1 MNTMIKTAIASP
13 LLAASVLAAPEASAQ
28 MAMASSGMAF
38 PEKCKSDMSSGGD
51 MAMQGH
57 QMSGM
62 EEHQKAS
69 MDGMKA
75 MNMNMMQGMM
85 KKDPDV
91 AFACG
96 MIAHHMG
103 AISMAQVE
111 LKYGDNADNKAR
123 AQKIIDD
130 QTKEIEELTAWVEKE
145 VK

>member
-1 MNTMIKTAIASP
+1 MNDVIKT
-13 LLAASVLAAPEASAQ
+13 VLAAAALSVGAFALAAPASAQ
-28 MAMASSGMAF
+28 TKDGAMAYPA
-38 PEKCKSDMSSGGD
+38 KCKSEMSSGGD

-57 QMSGM
+57 DMSGM
-62 EEHQKAS
+62 AEFQKES

-85 KKDPDV
+85 KKEPDV

-103 AISMAQVE
+103 AISMSQVE
-111 LKYGDNADNKAR
+111 LKYGKNAENKAR

-130 QTKEIEELTAWVEKE
+130 QTREIKELTAWVEKE
-145 VK
+145 AK

>member
-1 MNTMIKTAIASP
+1 MNHILKMKIANALFIGAFFSTMPMANAQTAFPDMCKSEMAST
-13 LLAASVLAAPEASAQ
+13 SNMSMQNHNVQ
-28 MAMASSGMAF
+28 MA
-38 PEKCKSDMSSGGD
+38 DMTD
-51 MAMQGH
+51 Y
-57 QMSGM
+57 
-62 EEHQKAS
+62 QKES

-75 MNMNMMQGMM
+75 MSMNMMQGMM

-130 QTKEIEELTAWVEKE
+130 QTKEIKELTAWVEKE
-145 VK
+145 AK

>member
-1 MNTMIKTAIASP
+1 MNNMIKTALASSF
-13 LLAASVLAAPEASAQ
+13 LAAAVVALPLSASAQ
-28 MAMASSGMAF
+28 MASSQMAY
-38 PEKCKSDMSSGGD
+38 PDKCKSEMSSGGD
-51 MAMQGH
+51 MSMQGH

-62 EEHQKAS
+62 AEFQKES
-69 MDGMKA
+69 MDGMKS

-111 LKYGDNADNKAR
+111 LKYGKNAETKAK

-130 QTKEIEELTAWVEKE
+130 QTKEIKELTAWVEKE
-145 VK
+145 AK

>member
-1 MNTMIKTAIASP
+1 MNHVIKTALASS
-13 LLAASVLAAPEASAQ
+13 LLAAAVVPPISVFAQ
-28 MAMASSGMAF
+28 MASSQMAY
-38 PEKCKSDMSSGGD
+38 PEKCKSEMSSGGD
-51 MAMQGH
+51 MSMQGH

-62 EEHQKAS
+62 AEFQKES

-103 AISMAQVE
+103 AIIMAQVE

-145 VK
+145 AK

>member
-1 MNTMIKTAIASP
+1 MRTFTLTLAVASSLTIAY
-13 LLAASVLAAPEASAQ
+13 ASVAAAAEPLSY
-28 MAMASSGMAF
+28 
-38 PEKCKSDMSSGGD
+38 PDKCKSEMSSGSD

-62 EEHQKAS
+62 EAHQMEA

-85 KKDPDV
+85 KKDADV
-91 AFACG
+91 AFVCG

-111 LKYGDNADNKAR
+111 LKHGDNAEAKAK

-130 QTKEIEELTAWVEKE
+130 QSKEIKELTAWVEKE